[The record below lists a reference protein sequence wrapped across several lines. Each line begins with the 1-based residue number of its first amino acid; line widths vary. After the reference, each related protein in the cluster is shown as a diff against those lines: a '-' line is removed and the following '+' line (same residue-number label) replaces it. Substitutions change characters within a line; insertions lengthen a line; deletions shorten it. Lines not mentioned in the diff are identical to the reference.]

1 MMHLTESDEECILMT
16 TGNGTPLNHHTP
28 FCRERYCS
36 WFIEIECN
44 DASAY
49 QSLRP
54 IRRSGLTERDNRE
67 QWNQLYRLLKQSKKM
82 AKWRRMGLPQCI
94 ILIHYP
100 WYARQTLFNS
110 FGGNTLTWLMDTR
123 TYDKVHSFSEM
134 FISKN
139 QDYGNLQN
147 KEPDDLQAL
156 IFDAIKGENVDP
168 LLISAIEQH
177 ELQCRTIDNL
187 QRHQQHRYKLNTL
200 ESMLHKHRYALNTL
214 EHTKATKEGFSKDI
228 KNQEDRLNT
237 LESMLQTKATKDSVT
252 KHFHDYT
259 KTVHTVSSN
268 LRDYKGK
275 LQTLNTQVQSNSTVT
290 KQMTEQ
296 LHTIRQQQEDHH
308 HRLEHIFE
316 LFERF
321 KQSHW
326 DTLQDALQTD
336 MEARKV
342 WATRIDNTVEQ
353 CLEHITTVQKECKA
367 LQEQV
372 MEYQPRVKCIE
383 DDLVSAQSTLETI
396 QNDQTQEATFLST
409 LIRELQQTC
418 EESAAKWKAYTVDKE
433 QFQQQI
439 ETNHTDMQ
447 NWCHTTLSQE
457 NKARMEQL
465 EQRDTEVTT
474 LQHTCTQLQHQM
486 SQYEQTLTYHRWV
499 GSIVFGVWLCLWLF
513 LDTLF

>member
-1 MMHLTESDEECILMT
+1 MMHLTESDDECILMT

-36 WFIEIECN
+36 WFIEIQCN
-44 DASAY
+44 DGTTY
-49 QSLRP
+49 QSLSRA
-54 IRRSGLTERDNRE
+54 GLTQHHHRVE
-67 QWNQLYRLLKQSKKM
+67 WNQLCNLLKQSKKM
-82 AKWRRMGLPQCI
+82 AKWRQIGLPQCI

-110 FGGNTLTWLMDTR
+110 FGGNTLTWLIDTR
-123 TYDKVHSFSEM
+123 TYEIVHSLSET

-156 IFDAIKGENVDP
+156 IFDTIKGGNVDP

-200 ESMLHKHRYALNTL
+200 ESMLH
-214 EHTKATKEGFSKDI
+214 
-228 KNQEDRLNT
+228 
-237 LESMLQTKATKDSVT
+237 TKATKDSVT

-259 KTVHTVSSN
+259 KTVHAVSSN

-316 LFERF
+316 RFELF

-342 WATRIDNTVEQ
+342 WETRIDNTVEQ
-353 CLEHITTVQKECKA
+353 CQEHITTVQKECKA

-383 DDLVSAQSTLETI
+383 DDLVRAQSTLETI
-396 QNDQTQEATFLST
+396 QNDQTQEATLLSI
-409 LIRELQQTC
+409 LNRDLQQTC
-418 EESAAKWKAYTVDKE
+418 EESADKWKAYTVDKE

-439 ETNHTDMQ
+439 ETHYTDMQ
-447 NWCHTTLSQE
+447 KWCHTTLSQE
-457 NKARMEQL
+457 NKAQMEQL
-465 EQRDTEVTT
+465 KQCDTEVTT

-513 LDTLF
+513 LDTPF